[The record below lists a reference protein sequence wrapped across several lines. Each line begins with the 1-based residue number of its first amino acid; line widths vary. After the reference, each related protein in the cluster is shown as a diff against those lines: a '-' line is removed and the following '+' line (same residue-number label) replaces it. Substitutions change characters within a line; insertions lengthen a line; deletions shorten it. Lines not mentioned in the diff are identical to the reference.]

1 MQVFVSD
8 KGYEKINPMKST
20 SGFMAALKYFAKE
33 VGAPKILVDS
43 PHPFHNS
50 KEVNY
55 LYNKIGTTLRL
66 LEQVT
71 QWANLEKLYVGF

>member
-33 VGAPKILVDS
+33 VGAPKILVDG
-43 PHPFHNS
+43 PHPSHNS
-50 KEVNY
+50 KEVKY
-55 LYNKIGTTLRL
+55 FYNKIGTTLRL

-71 QWANLEKLYVGF
+71 QWANLE